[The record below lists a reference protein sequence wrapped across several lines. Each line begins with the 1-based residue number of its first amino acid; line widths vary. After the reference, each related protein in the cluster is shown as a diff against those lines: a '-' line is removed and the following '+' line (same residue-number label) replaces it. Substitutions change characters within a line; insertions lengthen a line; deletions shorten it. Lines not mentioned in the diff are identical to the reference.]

1 MEDVYAENYYIFKKI
16 YSRPGIECKPQLWPT
31 SKLWQHQ
38 ILLTHCTGPGIKLT
52 RPITVGRFL
61 THCIMLGTPEN
72 YIFMEETGNTNK
84 WENIPYSKI
93 GRIFSDKM
101 SLLLKAFYKFSTI
114 PIKIPNGIFHRNR
127 TNKPKT
133 CMEPQNIPKIQSN
146 PEREKNQYW
155 A

>member
-1 MEDVYAENYYIFKKI
+1 
-16 YSRPGIECKPQLWPT
+16 
-31 SKLWQHQ
+31 
-38 ILLTHCTGPGIKLT
+38 
-52 RPITVGRFL
+52 
-61 THCIMLGTPEN
+61 MLGTPKN
-72 YIFMEETGNTNK
+72 YIFMEETGGTNK

-101 SLLLKAFYKFSTI
+101 SILPKAFYKFSAI

-146 PEREKNQYW
+146 PEWEQQSRGIILPHVQLYCKAIVIRTVWCWHKNRHTDPWNKTDNPKINPCIYGQLIIKKDTRIYGKE
-155 A
+155 